1 MFIDQKRKFGRGTM
15 EKELGVTKA
24 REKFGEL
31 VEQVQYQG
39 DTYIINRN
47 GKAAAAIVPIEI
59 YESWK
64 RERRAFFNLIRQAQ
78 ETANLTSEEAE
89 RLASEA
95 VDVFRRDT

>member
-1 MFIDQKRKFGRGTM
+1 M

-64 RERRAFFNLIRQAQ
+64 RERKAFFDMIRQAQ
-78 ETANLTSEEAE
+78 QTANLASEDADH
-89 RLASEA
+89 LASET
-95 VDVFRRDT
+95 VDILHRDA